1 MAGKHRSIDG
11 TRSRR
16 TAATLL
22 AAVAMALAVVTA
34 GVIGTGGTYA
44 AWSANVT
51 LPGATL
57 QTGTAGLQLGGVTA
71 LTRTLASPS
80 SSSAVVTITNSGTAP
95 LRRFTTSATLATGSS
110 TALASAVKL
119 SIWPV
124 ANGTT
129 TCPAPPTSPAPATG
143 SWATAPQWLAA
154 QGPLA
159 AGATASYCFLS
170 SISSADWVADANTT
184 ATVSVTATGTTG
196 ADGSGW
202 SGSTTQSFT
211 LTDPP
216 ASTSGAID
224 NNNTAGT
231 SLTVTRSAGANG
243 AVCFAMHVTSTDGS
257 KNPWQLT
264 IHTSSPVF
272 LGVPFASWT
281 WPQGTASFEIL
292 SGPDAQGNVVIDGV
306 GGTTGSNGTGNTKFV
321 QAGAPYDLT
330 FCVRST
336 S

>member
-1 MAGKHRSIDG
+1 MAGTHGSADG

-16 TAATLL
+16 TAATILGV
-22 AAVAMALAVVTA
+22 VAMVLAVVTA
-34 GVIGTGGTYA
+34 GLVGTGGTYA
-44 AWSANVT
+44 AWSASVT

-57 QTGTAGLQLGGVTA
+57 QTGTSGVQLGGVTA
-71 LTRTLASPS
+71 LTRTLTSAS
-80 SSSAVVTITNSGTAP
+80 SSSAVVTVANTGTAP
-95 LRRFTTSATLATGSS
+95 LRHFTTSATVTAGSA
-110 TALASAVKL
+110 ALASAVKL
-119 SIWPV
+119 TIWPV

-143 SWATAPQWLAA
+143 SWAAAPQWLAA
-154 QGPLA
+154 QGALG
-159 AGATASYCFLS
+159 AGATASYCILS
-170 SISSADWVADANTT
+170 TIAAADWVADANTS
-184 ATVSVTATGTTG
+184 ASVAVGVTGTTG
-196 ADGSGW
+196 TDGSGW
-202 SGSTTQSFT
+202 SASSTQSFT

-231 SLTVTRSAGANG
+231 SLTVTQSAGANG
-243 AVCFAMHVTSTDGS
+243 AICFALHVASTDGS

-264 IHTSSPVF
+264 IHSSSPVF

-336 S
+336 P